1 LLAGWSWLLLVFGKS
16 YPRRAPGREAVV
28 LVDRIGILFELYGI
42 GDLIF
47 CGGTLEP
54 VGGHNI
60 LEPAA
65 WGKAVFYGPNV
76 QKVQHEHLTLRSFG
90 GSFEVRDA
98 DELLEVWSTWMGRL
112 DILRRHG
119 ERAAQALESLGGV
132 VPRQVRLIQSV
143 LAGRR

>member
-1 LLAGWSWLLLVFGKS
+1 
-16 YPRRAPGREAVV
+16 VV
-28 LVDRIGILFELYGI
+28 LVDRIGILFDLYGL

-54 VGGHNI
+54 IGGHNI

-65 WGKAVFYGPNV
+65 WRKAVFYGPNV

-98 DELLEVWSTWMGRL
+98 DELLEIWSNWIGRL

-119 ERAAQALESLGGV
+119 ERAGQALQAMGGV
-132 VPRQVRLIQSV
+132 VPRQVQLILSV